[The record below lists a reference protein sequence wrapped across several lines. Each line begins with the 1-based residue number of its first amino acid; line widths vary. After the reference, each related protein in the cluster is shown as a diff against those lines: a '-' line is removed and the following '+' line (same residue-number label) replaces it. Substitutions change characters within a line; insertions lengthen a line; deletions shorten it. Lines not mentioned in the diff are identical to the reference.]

1 MTRITYTGGG
11 SPELSTVVHD
21 TNNLLE
27 FSQSYFPDVGAAVPA
42 HVLALATLAYS
53 LGLPLEVLVE
63 GIEGAYRD
71 LAAGQREEAGGVS
84 H

>member
-1 MTRITYTGGG
+1 MTDNFSNSQHVRKH
-11 SPELSTVVHD
+11 VVA
-21 TNNLLE
+21 TE
-27 FSQSYFPDVGAAVPA
+27 AGVVASQHRRAADVGAAVPA